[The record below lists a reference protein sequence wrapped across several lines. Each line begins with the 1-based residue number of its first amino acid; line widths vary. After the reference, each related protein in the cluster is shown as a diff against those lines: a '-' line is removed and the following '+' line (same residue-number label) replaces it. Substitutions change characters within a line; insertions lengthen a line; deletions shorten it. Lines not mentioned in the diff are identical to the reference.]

1 MRRTRP
7 FALLFILLGAVP
19 VVVGGAGLASF
30 LLLRAGYG
38 LLVGG
43 LLPLLVAILIAAGL
57 GAILGR
63 AAGGTSPEVER
74 SNSSEKKPSG
84 ESPREEPSRGG
95 SNRRDDV

>member
-1 MRRTRP
+1 MRPTNP
-7 FALLFILLGAVP
+7 YALLFILVVTVP

-43 LLPLLVAILIAAGL
+43 GLPLLAMLLIVGCL

-63 AAGGTSPEVER
+63 ALDGNLPGRSGSPG
-74 SNSSEKKPSG
+74 EK
-84 ESPREEPSRGG
+84 SRGG
-95 SNRRDDV
+95 SSRKGTRRGDDV